1 MATILIVDDDP
12 ADRGLVHRILGNAG
26 HQLREAGDGA
36 EALAQAQTE
45 PPDLVISDLM
55 MPTMDGFELVRQ
67 LRQNPALAR
76 TPVVFYSG
84 THYLESDAKAL
95 ARAFGVSQVLTK
107 PAAAQQLLD
116 AVSQGLRV
124 PRVKA
129 APAPAEEVRQRHPGL
144 LLARLSQENGS
155 LFAELKESLA
165 RLEAEVAE
173 RKRAQEQLDRLNSE
187 LEERVRER
195 TAELEMANRELEA
208 FSYSV
213 SHDLRAPLRAVGG
226 FARMVSQ
233 QYAASLP
240 AEGQHQLE
248 RIRENATKMGQLIDG
263 LLDLSRFSR
272 QPVEKRE
279 VWPTAI
285 VQHVLEQLQGEQAG
299 RRVEICVRELAACQA
314 DPVLLEQVYAN
325 LLSNALKYTRRR
337 DPARIEVGWQEDL
350 GRRVYFVK
358 DNGAGFEMDYAGKLF
373 GVFQRLHRPDE
384 FEGTGVGLAITQRII
399 QHHGGQIWAEAAP
412 EKGATFYFTL
422 NRGE

>member
-1 MATILIVDDDP
+1 
-12 ADRGLVHRILGNAG
+12 
-26 HQLREAGDGA
+26 
-36 EALAQAQTE
+36 
-45 PPDLVISDLM
+45 
-55 MPTMDGFELVRQ
+55 
-67 LRQNPALAR
+67 
-76 TPVVFYSG
+76 
-84 THYLESDAKAL
+84 
-95 ARAFGVSQVLTK
+95 
-107 PAAAQQLLD
+107 
-116 AVSQGLRV
+116 
-124 PRVKA
+124 
-129 APAPAEEVRQRHPGL
+129 
-144 LLARLSQENGS
+144 
-155 LFAELKESLA
+155 
-165 RLEAEVAE
+165 
-173 RKRAQEQLDRLNSE
+173 
-187 LEERVRER
+187 
-195 TAELEMANRELEA
+195 
-208 FSYSV
+208 
-213 SHDLRAPLRAVGG
+213 
-226 FARMVSQ
+226 
-233 QYAASLP
+233 
-240 AEGQHQLE
+240 
-248 RIRENATKMGQLIDG
+248 LIDG